1 MDMKNILKY
10 TLAAGAAVSI
20 FASCDLD
27 LTPTTSIAYEEGGR
41 LFISANDIKSFENG
55 IMASYRALQY
65 GDYTQTSESQ
75 TD

>member
-41 LFISANDIKSFENG
+41 LFISANDIK
-55 IMASYRALQY
+55 
-65 GDYTQTSESQ
+65 
-75 TD
+75 